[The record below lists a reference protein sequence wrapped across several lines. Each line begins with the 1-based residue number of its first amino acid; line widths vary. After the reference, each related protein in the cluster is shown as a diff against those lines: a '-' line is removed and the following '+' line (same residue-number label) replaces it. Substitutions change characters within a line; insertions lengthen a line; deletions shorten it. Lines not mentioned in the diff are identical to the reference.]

1 MQKIISGLW
10 FLLIILLI
18 FFAGGIPIPI
28 LIILLVLAFA
38 YPVFR
43 EFRKRT
49 EYDERQIQ
57 ISRFSSHI
65 TMYLFTGLVL
75 LVMIHKYLAQGLPLD
90 TDMEF
95 YMLLLVP
102 LTVKM
107 LINVFQ
113 KYEPHKAA
121 AFIAYLFGGGWM
133 LYNLFSYGISM
144 TSMMQSIPFFVLM
157 AAGLT
162 AKRLPWVSGI
172 IMLALGITALVM
184 FFPSHKPDDIY
195 GQIMGF
201 TLVPFPFMLSG
212 CALIVNKLQKEPD

>member
-1 MQKIISGLW
+1 MKKIISSLW

-18 FFAGGIPIPI
+18 MFAGEIPLTL
-28 LIILLVLAFA
+28 LITLLALAFA
-38 YPVFR
+38 YPIFR

-65 TMYLFTGLVL
+65 AMYLFTGLVL

-113 KYEPHKAA
+113 NFETHKAA
-121 AFIAYLFGGGWM
+121 AFIAYLFAGGWM
-133 LYNLFSYGISM
+133 IFSLADEGLTLM
-144 TSMMQSIPFFVLM
+144 FLLQSSPFIVLL

-162 AKRLPWVSGI
+162 AKKFPLVSGI
-172 IMLALGITALVM
+172 LMLALGLTALRLII
-184 FFPSHKPDDIY
+184 PSGRPESLY
-195 GQIMGF
+195 GQILMF

-212 CALIVNKLQKEPD
+212 SALIVKKLQKEEE

>member
-1 MQKIISGLW
+1 MKKIIPTLW
-10 FLLIILLI
+10 FLLIIMLI
-18 FFAGGIPIPI
+18 LFAGGIPMPI
-28 LIILLVLAFA
+28 LIALLVLAFA
-38 YPVFR
+38 YPIYR
-43 EFRKRT
+43 EFRKKT

-65 TMYLFTGLVL
+65 ALYLFTGLVL
-75 LVMIHKYLAQGLPLD
+75 FVMIHKYLAQGLPLD

-102 LTVKM
+102 LVVKM

-113 KYEPHKAA
+113 KYEPYRAA
-121 AFIAYLFGGGWM
+121 AFIAYLFAGGWM

-144 TSMMQSIPFFVLM
+144 TSIMQSIPFIVLI

-162 AKRLPWVSGI
+162 AKKLPWVSGI
-172 IMLALGITALVM
+172 IMLALGITAIVVII
-184 FFPSHKPDDIY
+184 PHNNTNSTY
-195 GQIMGF
+195 GQILMF

-212 CALIVNKLQKEPD
+212 CALILNKLKKEEV